1 MSVLSNALSWFR
13 SILARV
19 FPDSVSSTQYDDMDD
34 AIKDWL
40 DLYYDTPN
48 WAKEVHNNTLNLPAA
63 ISSEF
68 ARLIMVAFEVN
79 ITGSERADFLQ
90 QQFKRLSKK
99 LRVNL
104 EECCALGGI
113 LFKPYVSQGRILTDC
128 LTQERFIP
136 IQYTDDEIT
145 AVACLTKVVKGKY
158 HYFRIE
164 KQVFDSASHTHTVTS
179 KYYVSTDPSS
189 IGKEITPE
197 EYPDK
202 IVQDY
207 TIRNTD
213 RPLFA
218 FFRIPLAN
226 KIEKDSPLGVSVF
239 SSAIKKI
246 EQADRQWD
254 RFLWEF
260 EGGEL
265 AVDADERSLRPKRQ
279 QGQQEGDDKDR
290 IVHMEMP
297 KTRERLFR
305 RFRVQTSSEEPFY
318 HVFSPTLRDSSYGA
332 GLDKIL
338 KQIEFDVGLA
348 YGTISDPQNV
358 DKTAEEVKSSKHRSF
373 AVVDNMQKDLQAVLE
388 DYIYALDQY
397 ASACS
402 LAPAGEYDVQW
413 NWGDGVLEDTEKETQ
428 IRLQEVN
435 SGIVKKEEYLMW
447 RYGLTE
453 DKAKEKV
460 PQSTGFSDYFS
471 GGGN

>member
-1 MSVLSNALSWFR
+1 MNVLSNALSWLR

-19 FPDSVSSTQYDDMDD
+19 FPDSVSNYCYDNMDD
-34 AIKDWL
+34 AITDWL
-40 DLYYDTPN
+40 NLYYDNPR
-48 WAKEVHNNTLNLPAA
+48 WAKDVHNNTLNLPSS
-63 ISSEF
+63 ICSEF
-68 ARLIMVAFEVN
+68 ARLIMIEFDVN
-79 ITGSERADFLQ
+79 ITGSKRADYLQ
-90 QQFKRLSKK
+90 KQFKRLSKK

-104 EECCALGGI
+104 EECCAVGGI
-113 LFKPYVSQGRILTDC
+113 LFKPYVNQGRILTDC
-128 LTQERFIP
+128 ITQERFIP

-145 AVACLTKVVKGKY
+145 AVACLSTIVKGKY
-158 HYFRIE
+158 YYFRIE
-164 KQVFDSASHTHTVTS
+164 KQVFDSAAHTHTVTS
-179 KYYVSTDPSS
+179 KYFISKDRTS
-189 IGKEITPE
+189 IGEEIAAE
-197 EYPDK
+197 KYPDK
-202 IVQDY
+202 VVPDY
-207 TIRNTD
+207 VIRNVD

-226 KIEKDSPLGVSVF
+226 KIDKDSPLGVSVF

-265 AVDADERSLRPKRQ
+265 AIDADERSLRPKRQ
-279 QGQQEGDDKDR
+279 QDGEVDNER
-290 IVHMEMP
+290 VVRMEMP
-297 KTRERLFR
+297 KTKERLFR
-305 RFRVQTSSEEPFY
+305 RFRVQTSTDAPFY
-318 HVFSPTLRDSSYGA
+318 HVFAPTLRDSSYGA

-373 AVVDNMQKDLQAVLE
+373 AVVNNMQQDLQAALE

-397 ASACS
+397 ADACN
-402 LAPAGEYDVQW
+402 LAPAGTYGVQW

-435 SGIVKKEEYLMW
+435 SGIITKEDYLMY
-447 RYGLTE
+447 RYGYTE
-453 DKAKEKV
+453 EQAREKV
-460 PQSTGFSDYFS
+460 PQSTGFNDYFS
-471 GGGN
+471 GGGS

>member
-1 MSVLSNALSWFR
+1 MRVLSNAISWLR
-13 SILARV
+13 SVLARV
-19 FPDSVSSTQYDDMDD
+19 FPDSVSNDRYDDMDD

-40 DLYYDTPN
+40 DLYYDTPS

-68 ARLIMVAFEVN
+68 ARLIMIEFNVN
-79 ITGSERADFLQ
+79 ITGSKRADFLQ
-90 QQFKRLSKK
+90 EQFKRLSKK

-104 EECCALGGI
+104 EECCAVGGI
-113 LFKPYVSQGRILTDC
+113 LFKPFVKQGRILTDC
-128 LTQERFIP
+128 ITQERFIP
-136 IQYTDDEIT
+136 IRYTDDEIT
-145 AVACLTKVVKGKY
+145 AVAFLSTIVKGKY

-164 KQVFDSASHTHTVTS
+164 KQEFNSAAHTHTVTS
-179 KYYVSTDPSS
+179 KYFVSTDPMS
-189 IGKEITPE
+189 IGTEISPDK
-197 EYPDK
+197 YPDK
-202 IVQDY
+202 VVPDY
-207 TIRNTD
+207 VIRDVD

-226 KIEKDSPLGVSVF
+226 KIDKDSPLGVSVY
-239 SSAIKKI
+239 SSAVKKI

-279 QGQQEGDDKDR
+279 QEGADENER
-290 IVHMEMP
+290 VVRMEMP
-297 KTRERLFR
+297 KTKERLFR
-305 RFRVQTSSEEPFY
+305 HLRITSNSDEPFY
-318 HVFSPTLRDSSYGA
+318 KVFAPTLRDSSYGA

-373 AVVDNMQKDLQAVLE
+373 AVVDNMQQALQGVLE

-402 LAPAGEYDVQW
+402 LAPAGTYDVQW

-435 SGIVKKEEYLMW
+435 SGIITKVDYLMY
-447 RYGLTE
+447 RYGYTE
-453 DKAKEKV
+453 VQAREKV

-471 GGGN
+471 GGGS